1 MIPLKEEPTINAAL
15 CFSEEDAQTLLR
27 CQAALAHAGN
37 VVIAS
42 ARHENLLAHYT
53 RTMLA
58 EINQVSGFSDSKV
71 SIRRMPKSSDA
82 LLERLN
88 EHLASMD
95 IAALQSKRIVK
106 TREVWLYE
114 LPGPSQSELLQMA
127 ANMIRQFK
135 AAGVSVIVHSRQA
148 RPDSPHLQKLA
159 ERLRAQHAVF
169 QTPDEAQC
177 KALAEA
183 VKGRPEAGQVQQL
196 IRSLGVTVEYDEAA
210 NLAEMPVASSL
221 SNLIQ
226 KAEQGLPSQHQA
238 QAPVSTKS
246 AAPTSISAQK
256 VQSPKPP
263 ISGVSNTRILASSGI
278 ACLLIVGLYF
288 TPNADFFRWMGSV
301 SSNLSSSAEDWFGSQ
316 SAMHES
322 ATDTQGPST
331 NTINIPLQ
339 TPEKTDAQ
347 GAPAETTDTPAA
359 STPTTRAQVDQ
370 AAIAQGPQPTPEVQ
384 AVDPEEGLKTL
395 FPVAAPITSAN
406 VAQIPTRS
414 APVERGD
421 TIAFEPGVY
430 VQHASFRLPQSALIW
445 RNNNNELPGVKV
457 AAKGERFV
465 TVSGPF
471 VNRDQALDYL
481 TQFGITAQPYF
492 VDGGVLRG
500 SGQI

>member
-15 CFSEEDAQTLLR
+15 CFSEEDEQTLLR

-58 EINQVSGFSDSKV
+58 EMNQASGFSDTKV
-71 SIRRMPKSSDA
+71 AVKRMPKSSDG

-95 IAALQSKRIVK
+95 IAALQSRRIVK

-127 ANMIRQFK
+127 AHMVRQFK

-221 SNLIQ
+221 SNLVQ
-226 KAEQGLPSQHQA
+226 KAERGLHSRQQA
-238 QAPVSTKS
+238 QALVTTVTAKP
-246 AAPTSISAQK
+246 ASISAQK

-263 ISGVSNTRILASSGI
+263 ISGVSNARIFASSGI

-288 TPNADFFRWMGSV
+288 TPNVDFFRWVGTV

-316 SAMHES
+316 MARFES
-322 ATDTQGPST
+322 AKDTQGPEA
-331 NTINIPLQ
+331 NAINIPLQ
-339 TPEKTDAQ
+339 TLEKTEAQDASVDT
-347 GAPAETTDTPAA
+347 AETPAA
-359 STPTTRAQVDQ
+359 STSATRAQVDQ
-370 AAIAQGPQPTPEVQ
+370 AAIAQGPQSTLELQ
-384 AVDPEEGLKTL
+384 AVDPEEGLKIL
-395 FPVAAPITSAN
+395 FPAAVPITSAN
-406 VAQIPTRS
+406 VTQLSTRS
-414 APVERGD
+414 APVERAG
-421 TIAFEPGVY
+421 TITFEPGVY

-445 RNNNNELPGVKV
+445 RNNNALPGVKV

-481 TQFGITAQPYF
+481 TQFGITSQPYF
-492 VDGGVLRG
+492 VDGGMLRG
-500 SGQI
+500 SGRI

>member
-58 EINQVSGFSDSKV
+58 EINQASGFSDAKV
-71 SIRRMPKSSDA
+71 SVRRMPKSSDG

-95 IAALQSKRIVK
+95 IAALQFRRIVK

-114 LPGPSQSELLQMA
+114 LPGTSQSELLQMA
-127 ANMIRQFK
+127 ANMVRQFK

-169 QTPDEAQC
+169 QTPDEVQC
-177 KALAEA
+177 KVLAEV

-196 IRSLGVTVEYDEAA
+196 IRSLGVTVEYEEAA
-210 NLAEMPVASSL
+210 NLADMQVASSL

-226 KAEQGLPSQHQA
+226 KAEQGLPLRPQA
-238 QAPVSTKS
+238 QAPVSTKP
-246 AAPTSISAQK
+246 ASISAQK
-256 VQSPKPP
+256 VEPPKPP
-263 ISGVSNTRILASSGI
+263 ISGDSKTRILASSGI

-288 TPNADFFRWMGSV
+288 TPNADLFRWVGSV
-301 SSNLSSSAEDWFGSQ
+301 SSNLSSSTEDWFGSQ
-316 SAMHES
+316 MAMFET
-322 ATDTQGPST
+322 ATDTQGPLASA
-331 NTINIPLQ
+331 INIPLQ
-339 TPEKTDAQ
+339 TPEKTD
-347 GAPAETTDTPAA
+347 
-359 STPTTRAQVDQ
+359 TPTSTTRGQVDQ
-370 AAIAQGPQPTPEVQ
+370 AAITQGPELTPEVQ

-406 VAQIPTRS
+406 VTQIPARS
-414 APVERGD
+414 APVEPAGA
-421 TIAFEPGVY
+421 IAFEPGVY

-492 VDGGVLRG
+492 VDGGMLRG

>member
-1 MIPLKEEPTINAAL
+1 MIPLKEEPTVNAAL

-58 EINQVSGFSDSKV
+58 EINQASGFGDTMV
-71 SIRRMPKSSDA
+71 AVRRMPKSSDG

-88 EHLASMD
+88 KHLASMD
-95 IAALQSKRIVK
+95 IAALQSRRIVK

-127 ANMIRQFK
+127 ANMVRQFR

-159 ERLRAQHAVF
+159 ERLRAQHAIF
-169 QTPDEAQC
+169 QTPDQAQC

-196 IRSLGVTVEYDEAA
+196 IRSLGITVEYDEAA
-210 NLAEMPVASSL
+210 NLAEMPVASGL
-221 SNLIQ
+221 SNLAQ
-226 KAEQGLPSQHQA
+226 KADQA
-238 QAPVSTKS
+238 QALVSTDTAK
-246 AAPTSISAQK
+246 PGSISARK
-256 VQSPKPP
+256 VQLPKPP

-288 TPNADFFRWMGSV
+288 TPNANFFRWVGSV
-301 SSNLSSSAEDWFGSQ
+301 SSSFSSSAEDWFGSQ
-316 SAMHES
+316 TAMFES
-322 ATDTQGPST
+322 AIDTQGSAA
-331 NTINIPLQ
+331 NAINIPLQ

-347 GAPAETTDTPAA
+347 DAPVDTAETPAA
-359 STPTTRAQVDQ
+359 LTSTTRARVDQ
-370 AAIAQGPQPTPEVQ
+370 AAIAQGPQSTLEVQ

-395 FPVAAPITSAN
+395 FPVAAPINSAN
-406 VAQIPTRS
+406 VTQLLTRS
-414 APVERGD
+414 APVERTD
-421 TIAFEPGVY
+421 TITFEPGVY

-445 RNNNNELPGVKV
+445 RNNNALPGVKV

-481 TQFGITAQPYF
+481 KQFGITAQPYF
-492 VDGGVLRG
+492 VDGGMLRS

>member
-58 EINQVSGFSDSKV
+58 EINQASGFSDAKV
-71 SIRRMPKSSDA
+71 SVRRMPKSSDG

-95 IAALQSKRIVK
+95 IAALQFRRIVK

-114 LPGPSQSELLQMA
+114 LPGTSQSELLQMA
-127 ANMIRQFK
+127 ANMVRQFK

-169 QTPDEAQC
+169 QTPDEVQC
-177 KALAEA
+177 KALAEV

-210 NLAEMPVASSL
+210 NLADMQVASSL

-226 KAEQGLPSQHQA
+226 KAEQGLPLRPQA
-238 QAPVSTKS
+238 QAPVSTES
-246 AAPTSISAQK
+246 AKPASISAQK
-256 VQSPKPP
+256 VEPPKPP
-263 ISGVSNTRILASSGI
+263 ISGDSKTRILASSGI

-288 TPNADFFRWMGSV
+288 TPNADLFRWVGSV
-301 SSNLSSSAEDWFGSQ
+301 SSNLSSSTEDWFGSQ
-316 SAMHES
+316 MVMFET
-322 ATDTQGPST
+322 ATDTQGPLASA
-331 NTINIPLQ
+331 INIPLQ
-339 TPEKTDAQ
+339 TPEKTD
-347 GAPAETTDTPAA
+347 
-359 STPTTRAQVDQ
+359 TPTSTTRGQVDQ
-370 AAIAQGPQPTPEVQ
+370 AAITQGPELTPEVQ

-406 VAQIPTRS
+406 VTQIPARS
-414 APVERGD
+414 APVEPAGA
-421 TIAFEPGVY
+421 IAFEPGVY

-492 VDGGVLRG
+492 VDGGMLRG

>member
-53 RTMLA
+53 RTLLA
-58 EINQVSGFSDSKV
+58 EINQASGFSDAKV
-71 SIRRMPKSSDA
+71 SIRKMPKSSDG

-95 IAALQSKRIVK
+95 IAALQSRRIVK

-127 ANMIRQFK
+127 ANMVRQFK

-169 QTPDEAQC
+169 QTPDEVQC
-177 KALAEA
+177 KALAEV

-210 NLAEMPVASSL
+210 NLADMQVASSL

-226 KAEQGLPSQHQA
+226 KAEQGLPLRPQA
-238 QAPVSTKS
+238 QAPVSTES
-246 AAPTSISAQK
+246 AKPASISAQK
-256 VQSPKPP
+256 VEPPKPP

-288 TPNADFFRWMGSV
+288 TPNADFFRWVGSV

-316 SAMHES
+316 MAMFET
-322 ATDTQGPST
+322 ATDTQGPSASA
-331 NTINIPLQ
+331 INIPLQ
-339 TPEKTDAQ
+339 TPEKTDTQDARVDT
-347 GAPAETTDTPAA
+347 AETGA
-359 STPTTRAQVDQ
+359 STSTTRGQVDQ
-370 AAIAQGPQPTPEVQ
+370 AAITQGPELTPEVQ
-384 AVDPEEGLKTL
+384 AMDPEEGLKTL

-406 VAQIPTRS
+406 VTQIPTRS
-414 APVERGD
+414 APVEPAGA
-421 TIAFEPGVY
+421 IAFEPGVY

-492 VDGGVLRG
+492 VDGGMLRG

>member
-58 EINQVSGFSDSKV
+58 EINQASGFSDAKV
-71 SIRRMPKSSDA
+71 SVRRMPKSSDG

-88 EHLASMD
+88 EHLASLD
-95 IAALQSKRIVK
+95 IAALQSRRIVK

-127 ANMIRQFK
+127 AIMVRQFK

-169 QTPDEAQC
+169 QTPDEVQC
-177 KALAEA
+177 KALAEV

-210 NLAEMPVASSL
+210 NLADMQVASSL
-221 SNLIQ
+221 PNLIQ
-226 KAEQGLPSQHQA
+226 KAEQGLPLRPQA
-238 QAPVSTKS
+238 QAPVSTES
-246 AAPTSISAQK
+246 AKPASISAQK
-256 VQSPKPP
+256 VEPPKPP

-288 TPNADFFRWMGSV
+288 TPNADFFRWVGSV
-301 SSNLSSSAEDWFGSQ
+301 SSNLSSITEDWFGSQ
-316 SAMHES
+316 MALFET
-322 ATDTQGPST
+322 ATDTQGPLASA
-331 NTINIPLQ
+331 INIPLQ
-339 TPEKTDAQ
+339 TPEKTD
-347 GAPAETTDTPAA
+347 
-359 STPTTRAQVDQ
+359 TPTSTTRGQVDQ
-370 AAIAQGPQPTPEVQ
+370 AAITQGPELTPEVQ

-395 FPVAAPITSAN
+395 FPVAAPITSVN
-406 VAQIPTRS
+406 VTQIPARS
-414 APVERGD
+414 APVEPAGA
-421 TIAFEPGVY
+421 IAFEPGVY

-492 VDGGVLRG
+492 VDGGMLRG
-500 SGQI
+500 NGQI